1 MLNYARVYVLCAT
14 IARIQKRPSSE
25 VLADPESDAVLGL
38 WKSLVEIIMGQ
49 MAWLVNESAYR
60 CQLTWAPT
68 YPALTIAFIS
78 RFPFLCPSAGTNL
91 ASNIRSSSGTVASG
105 FDRSK
110 LGLAASATNQRD
122 SETTALSRYPSHR
135 VHILQLCQCAF
146 CRKKLCDQSRYCNV
160 EYCRTL
166 DTTKTGCRQSEV

>member
-1 MLNYARVYVLCAT
+1 MARLEEWWKTWDGIHDRKESIACRNRNDADRVENGFHAGAFQRSSLKYMLNYARVYVLCAT

-25 VLADPESDAVLGL
+25 VLPDPESDAVLGL

-78 RFPFLCPSAGTNL
+78 RFSLLCALAGTN
-91 ASNIRSSSGTVASG
+91 
-105 FDRSK
+105 
-110 LGLAASATNQRD
+110 
-122 SETTALSRYPSHR
+122 
-135 VHILQLCQCAF
+135 
-146 CRKKLCDQSRYCNV
+146 
-160 EYCRTL
+160 
-166 DTTKTGCRQSEV
+166 

>member
-1 MLNYARVYVLCAT
+1 MLGSMSSVPPSLASKNDRRRKFWQIQSQMLCWGFG
-14 IARIQKRPSSE
+14 SHWS
-25 VLADPESDAVLGL
+25 
-38 WKSLVEIIMGQ
+38 KSL
-49 MAWLVNESAYR
+49 
-60 CQLTWAPT
+60 WARWHGWSMRVLIGASSPGLR
-68 YPALTIAFIS
+68 PIRRS
-78 RFPFLCPSAGTNL
+78 L

-166 DTTKTGCRQSEV
+166 DTTKAGCRQSEV